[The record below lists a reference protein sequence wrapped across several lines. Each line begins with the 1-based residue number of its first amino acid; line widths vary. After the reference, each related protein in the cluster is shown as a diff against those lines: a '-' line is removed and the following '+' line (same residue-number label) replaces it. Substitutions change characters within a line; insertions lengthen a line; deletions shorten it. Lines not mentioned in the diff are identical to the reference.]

1 LGDWNWRSTGGRI
14 AVNIYET
21 PERNGKIISLNLLG
35 NYQYSLMENGS
46 EIPSG
51 IYELIMIKSM
61 YSLEMERFIQFSEKN
76 TQEWLQ
82 DK

>member
-1 LGDWNWRSTGGRI
+1 
-14 AVNIYET
+14 
-21 PERNGKIISLNLLG
+21 
-35 NYQYSLMENGS
+35 MENGS